1 MGELLDG
8 FVSQMEGERDLLSI
22 AELLTDKEIDD
33 WELLVKCFSELHI
46 TTIGKDLKRIS
57 KFYKL
62 ERWQE
67 ISILS
72 IIKMMELMVKEAE
85 AEGITMGGEKHTL
98 DIKPMEREYDGS
110 MFG

>member
-8 FVSQMEGERDLLSI
+8 FVSLMEGEEDKLSI
-22 AELLTDKEIDD
+22 AELMSDKEIDD
-33 WELLVKCFSELHI
+33 WELLVKCYTEMNVTSI
-46 TTIGKDLKRIS
+46 ATDLTRIS
-57 KFYKL
+57 KFYNL

-72 IIKMMELMVKEAE
+72 LIKMMELMVKEATE
-85 AEGITMGGEKHTL
+85 QGITESGKKHML
-98 DIKPMEREYDGS
+98 DVKPMDREYDGS

>member
-1 MGELLDG
+1 MGDLLDG
-8 FVSQMEGERDLLSI
+8 FVSLMEGDEDKLSI
-22 AELLTDKEIDD
+22 AELLNDKEVDE
-33 WELLVKCFSELHI
+33 WELLVKCFSELNV

-57 KFYKL
+57 KFYNL

-72 IIKMMELMVKEAE
+72 LIKMMELMVKEAE
-85 AEGITMGGEKHTL
+85 LLGSPTPIPKEALSSPMSKQYNGG
-98 DIKPMEREYDGS
+98 